1 MVILAVL
8 HLLTTFVWDSP
19 WKAWIIPDS
28 RLEVWIIF
36 PAQICREKES
46 NFDIPAKGTCGI
58 GFVGNRPLQVG
69 ALCLHWSTEGNLRKF
84 FWWYTIFEWQSFR
97 CGILET
103 MADIYLGVVVGLGSM
118 YFLSDFWRA
127 LSWHSAPTLNLLLF
141 QEGASSKVLL
151 LVFHCRENVL
161 RFLFAFGSSQIFHQI
176 KIVFL

>member
-1 MVILAVL
+1 MFEILHEKLGSFLIQDWRFGLFSLHRFFEKRNRILISLLKVL
-8 HLLTTFVWDSP
+8 VELGLLET
-19 WKAWIIPDS
+19 
-28 RLEVWIIF
+28 
-36 PAQICREKES
+36 
-46 NFDIPAKGTCGI
+46 G
-58 GFVGNRPLQVG
+58 PLQVG

-127 LSWHSAPTLNLLLF
+127 LSWHSAPTLNLLLS